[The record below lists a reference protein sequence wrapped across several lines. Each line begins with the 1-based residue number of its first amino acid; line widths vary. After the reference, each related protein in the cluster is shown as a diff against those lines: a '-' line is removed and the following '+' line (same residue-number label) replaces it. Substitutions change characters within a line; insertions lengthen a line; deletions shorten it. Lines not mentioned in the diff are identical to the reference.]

1 MSVILGRI
9 NKIQCYVFRINIRN
23 LNFILVNERIEM
35 SLDKCIW
42 ETVVSGGHSSC
53 VELHCELV

>member
-23 LNFILVNERIEM
+23 LNLILVNERIKM
-35 SLDKCIW
+35 SLDKSIW
-42 ETVVSGGHSSC
+42 ETVVQ
-53 VELHCELV
+53 VAILVV